1 MAIDFPIK
9 EIFLQKRKR
18 MKIVYQSE
26 TSECALACIAMILAY
41 HGNQTSLEELR
52 ASSSIS
58 MKGASLR
65 AVIDVSAR
73 LGFLARP
80 IRIDLDEVDKIKLPA
95 LLHWNLNHYVVL
107 AKVGKAKLTI
117 YDPAR
122 GERVISYKEMSQSFT
137 GIVLELAPDAV
148 DQKKPKETLS
158 LRRMISGISGIWPF
172 ILQLTLL
179 TIVTQAVSVVLPV
192 INQVIV
198 DQAIANHDGDLL
210 TTLAIGLLVLTG
222 ITVIIGV
229 LRGLIS
235 LYLGTQLSFQ
245 LESRLMSHLLRLPIE
260 WSEKR
265 HLGDITSRFGSLGP
279 VKSFISGSV
288 ISTVISISALIFSCT
303 MMLLYAPILFVVE
316 ASFVIFLVAFR
327 LLFISSVKD
336 KTENGI
342 YLAAKSQSVFLETL
356 RAIRAFKIFGR
367 ENERLTLWQSHQ
379 SRVIANDVSLS
390 KLRVFGDAGTSI
402 VSGLQ
407 SVIMLWLGGRK
418 VMHGEM
424 SLGMLFA
431 FRAYADQFNGAVGG
445 IVSQVGSYISCRMNL
460 KRVSEVMLAEPES
473 NLLSS
478 DRRSAD
484 LRGSISLRQ
493 IRFRYANYEPWILD
507 GISLEIAENEFVCL
521 TGPSG
526 QGKTTLLKLLIGIMS
541 PVHGEIFYDGLSA
554 ESLRIE
560 NFRGQIGVVMQDD
573 MLVAG
578 TLADNICFFEPG
590 AEHDDIVNAA
600 TLANIHNE
608 IMAMPMGY
616 LTLVGDI
623 GSALSGGQRQRLLI
637 ARALYRK
644 PKILFFDEG
653 TSNLDQENENV
664 VLDVI
669 KALSMTRV
677 LVAHR
682 KAAIDMADRVLEV
695 SNGAVNDVMRHES

>member
-1 MAIDFPIK
+1 
-9 EIFLQKRKR
+9 

-41 HGNQTSLEELR
+41 HGNQTSLEQLR

-65 AVIDVSAR
+65 AVMEVSAR
-73 LGFLARP
+73 FGFLARP
-80 IRIDLDEVDKIKLPA
+80 IRIDLDEVDKVQLPA
-95 LLHWNLNHYVVL
+95 ILHWNLNHYVVL

-122 GERVISYKEMSQSFT
+122 GERVITYKEMSQSFT
-137 GIVLELAPDAV
+137 GVALELSPDAI
-148 DQKKPKETLS
+148 DQKKAEKTLS
-158 LRRMISGISGIWPF
+158 LRKMISGVSGIWPF

-192 INQVIV
+192 INQVVV
-198 DQAIANHDGDLL
+198 DQAIANHDADLL
-210 TTLAIGLLVLTG
+210 TTLAVGLLVLTA
-222 ITVIIGV
+222 ITVIIGA

-245 LESRLMSHLLRLPIE
+245 LESRLMRHLLRLPIE

-288 ISTVISISALIFSCT
+288 ISVVISIAALFFSCA
-303 MMLLYAPILFVVE
+303 MMLIYAPILFAVE
-316 ASFVIFLVAFR
+316 ASFVLSLVAFR

-336 KTENGI
+336 KVENGI

-407 SVIMLWLGGRK
+407 SIIMLWLGGRK

-460 KRVSEVMLAEPES
+460 RRVSEVMLAEPES
-473 NLLSS
+473 NQVSLGQ
-478 DRRSAD
+478 RSID
-484 LRGSISLRQ
+484 LRGSIALRQ
-493 IRFRYANYEPWILD
+493 VRFRYAKYEPWTLD
-507 GISLEIAENEFVCL
+507 GISMEITENEFVCL

-526 QGKTTLLKLLIGIMS
+526 QGKTTLLKLLIGIIS
-541 PVHGEIFYDGLSA
+541 PAEGEITYDNVSA
-554 ESLRIE
+554 QSLRVE
-560 NFRGQIGVVMQDD
+560 SFREQIGVVMQDD
-573 MLVAG
+573 TLVSG
-578 TLADNICFFEPG
+578 TLSDNICFFEPG
-590 AEHDDIVNAA
+590 AEHEDIVRAA

-608 IMAMPMGY
+608 ITAMPMGY

-637 ARALYRK
+637 ARALYRR

-653 TSNLDQENENV
+653 TSNLDQENENI

-669 KALSMTRV
+669 KALPMTRV

-695 SNGAVNDVMRHES
+695 NDGAVNEVMRRDSCASSLR